1 MQVQAASDWYTS
13 DLMWTVVSTLVG
25 LVVGVLGAW
34 ATLRSSSP
42 KRQVIY
48 GISSTTQLLSGVG
61 VQGVSVTHNGS
72 PLAIPYAVTLVIHNS
87 GRHDIVSNM
96 FHNDESVDFEF
107 GNMVVA
113 VLSVQSEP
121 STTVAPSVEQ
131 TDYSTVSLLPCRLAR
146 DQKVHVHL
154 LFDGPPSS
162 LRVASSLVDVE
173 VRVQYFSAEEWGEA
187 GSRIR
192 AALHRF
198 VDHLFTP
205 IGTYRP

>member
-13 DLMWTVVSTLVG
+13 DLMWTIVSTLVG

-42 KRQVIY
+42 KRRIVY
-48 GISSTTQLLSGVG
+48 GLSSSTRLLSGVG
-61 VQGVSVTHNGS
+61 VQGVAVTHNGS
-72 PLAIPYAVTLVIHNS
+72 PLAIPYAVTLVIHNT
-87 GRHDIVSNM
+87 GRHDIVSDM

-121 STTVAPSVEQ
+121 STTVVPAIEQ

-154 LFDGPPSS
+154 LFDGPANS

-173 VRVQYFSAEEWGEA
+173 VRVQYFSGEGRA
-187 GSRIR
+187 DRESRTR

-198 VDHLFTP
+198 VDQLFTP